1 MQHWDLG
8 GKIIEVLSKYMQA
21 SCPWR
26 ECSPAAGPLLFSAAA
41 GDGTVV
47 KTPYCAQMITVLTCL
62 TMRQKKGGG
71 YKTAFSKRSRGMNP
85 PGSWTVAELNCL

>member
-8 GKIIEVLSKYMQA
+8 DKIIEVLSKYTQA
-21 SCPWR
+21 SCPWG
-26 ECSPAAGPLLFSAAA
+26 ECSPAAGPLLFSVAA

-62 TMRQKKGGG
+62 TMRQKKEASTRQLSP
-71 YKTAFSKRSRGMNP
+71 KE
-85 PGSWTVAELNCL
+85 AEE

>member
-8 GKIIEVLSKYMQA
+8 GKIIEVLNKYTQA
-21 SCPWR
+21 SCQWG

-47 KTPYCAQMITVLTCL
+47 KTTYRAQMITVLTCL
-62 TMRQKKGGG
+62 TVRQKKE
-71 YKTAFSKRSRGMNP
+71 
-85 PGSWTVAELNCL
+85 VATRQVSPKEAEE

>member
-8 GKIIEVLSKYMQA
+8 GKIIEVLNKYTQA
-21 SCPWR
+21 SCQCG

-47 KTPYCAQMITVLTCL
+47 KTTIVL
-62 TMRQKKGGG
+62 R
-71 YKTAFSKRSRGMNP
+71 
-85 PGSWTVAELNCL
+85 